1 VGEREGEGEGEDEGE
16 DEGEWIYVERL
27 NVDGG
32 KEDGRQETGDEEDR
46 ERKEGAKEDGQ
57 QEEGLIQAAV
67 RLYRS
72 FPGYAEGEGEYGVC
86 AIEVEVMRHW

>member
-1 VGEREGEGEGEDEGE
+1 
-16 DEGEWIYVERL
+16 L

-46 ERKEGAKEDGQ
+46 ERKEGEKEDGTK
-57 QEEGLIQAAV
+57 EEGLIEAAV

-72 FPGYAEGEGEYGVC
+72 FPEYAQGEIEFGVC
-86 AIEVEVMRHW
+86 AIEVEVMQHW